1 MGSLREKET
10 SLCFLVL
17 LALVASINPSVKLIP
32 AIRKDK
38 LPPVRAWSVIS
49 FTSFDRECFCLF
61 TRRVSEMDVFSII
74 VLISGWI
81 DKHLSFFL
89 GGYDGPLCTL
99 MILTALNYI
108 TTVLCIISDRRN
120 FVEIGLR
127 TVFSKVLIFVI
138 VGVSNILDLYIL
150 GYGRPLRTVI
160 LLFYISEEG
169 VSILENA
176 SHLGLP
182 VPKGIKR
189 ILEQL
194 KWDQ

>member
-1 MGSLREKET
+1 
-10 SLCFLVL
+10 
-17 LALVASINPSVKLIP
+17 
-32 AIRKDK
+32 
-38 LPPVRAWSVIS
+38 
-49 FTSFDRECFCLF
+49 
-61 TRRVSEMDVFSII
+61 MDVFSII

>member
-1 MGSLREKET
+1 
-10 SLCFLVL
+10 
-17 LALVASINPSVKLIP
+17 
-32 AIRKDK
+32 
-38 LPPVRAWSVIS
+38 
-49 FTSFDRECFCLF
+49 
-61 TRRVSEMDVFSII
+61 MDVFNII
-74 VLISGWI
+74 VLIPSWI
-81 DKHLSFFL
+81 DKYLSFFL

-99 MILTALNYI
+99 MILTALNFI
-108 TTVLCIISDRRN
+108 THVLCIISDRRN
-120 FVEIGLR
+120 FVEIGLQ

-169 VSILENA
+169 LSILENA